1 MPQTTDAK
9 FILRLLDSFKT
20 NEDKIAV
27 VDQDGQRQTTYKQL
41 LTMARRVAGYLQHRD
56 YSPHSFIGICLPSS
70 MEYVATEIG
79 VWLAG
84 HAIVPMGDKY
94 PQERIDYIMHHCQS
108 PLLIDDEIIQAMMN
122 TEPTE
127 SYVIPQ
133 ENDTN
138 VLFYTSGSTGVPK
151 AVMGTFASYRIS
163 PKDESIINEENI
175 TVMGITSPMYF
186 VVSKQLFTIIAK
198 GGIANII
205 PAEIIKDIRL
215 LEDYL
220 AKHQIEYVFMPPS
233 ILTHYRNKSPHLKVV
248 IAAAER
254 LFGISSST
262 YKIYNYYG
270 QTETGG
276 AIFSYYVDKKY
287 DNTPIGKPDAD
298 VEYCILDTEE
308 KPVAPGEEGELCVR
322 GPFASGYYKEPEL
335 TEVLYRGGWLHTG
348 DIVYQL
354 PDGNLMFVNRQDWM
368 VKINGQR
375 VEPGEVETTIKE
387 VDGVKNAVVKGFT
400 TKGRQFLCAYYIANS
415 NISEE
420 TIREY
425 LLAKLPTYMVPAYF
439 VRMERFPI
447 LPSGKT
453 DRQALL
459 APNVQ
464 AEGGARPPY
473 AEPIDA
479 VEKQL
484 CDAFKKTLSIDR
496 VGIDDDFFELGGDS
510 IRVMEIQTLCPNLTL
525 SSRVIYEHRTPRK
538 IAEACKH
545 TEQVSYEVQKDYPLS
560 QTQLGIYVECMS
572 RQGEVAYNNGML
584 FQLKPTVDIYRLSK
598 ACEVVVEAHPY
609 INTKLLID
617 SHGNPRQLRNATESY
632 HQSVETLTQ
641 KEFDDLISELI
652 YPFDLLND
660 RLYRIRLLKT
670 PEAQYLFMDFHH
682 LIFDGMSFNILLQDL
697 KDAYEQLPVKKEDF
711 SGYEVALEEDS
722 LRKTD
727 AYIAARKW
735 YEEQFGDIKVSS
747 LPISEK
753 LDSQI
758 TYGQEHLELTVDY
771 NHLREACNRLNVT
784 PNVLTNTVFGYLLG
798 INTHAQESLF
808 ATIYSGR
815 QDLKTQRTMSML
827 VKTLPF
833 YIKWN
838 QETTV
843 KDLLQASKQQLMGS
857 MSNSLFSFAEIK
869 AMNNAINSHILFAYQ
884 DDLKPSDSALFTHQP
899 LMENATG
906 ENLAFEIIRNNN
918 KLVLHT
924 EYHSNEYTQSYIQRL
939 MHCYDTILKGFL
951 NSESENKRLCELP
964 ILTDEEQQTIL
975 SLGTG
980 EHLDYDQT
988 ETIVDLFHRQAQLT
1002 PKNIAVVDEVSEIT
1016 YAELDRKSDLL
1027 ATMLRKKGVNTDT
1040 FVAIMLPRRKEFLI
1054 AIFAVFKAGGAYIP
1068 LDSDYPKERLSM
1080 MLKDSDAHILITT
1093 ATLLKNRQTEQY
1105 FPREKHLLM
1114 DDFYFN
1120 EQSDYPVNFAQPS
1133 GLAYMIYTSGTTGRP
1148 KGVMIDHK
1156 NLRAFLEYRTN
1167 LLHLTQEERCAQ
1179 HASFSFDA
1187 SLDDLLSPLV
1197 KGAQVHILSSELRHD
1212 IEGMKDYFIRNK
1224 ITGLTLSTQLGI
1236 EILSNSSLTLRYL
1249 MLGGSKMQHIPT
1261 GNTKVINGYGPTEFT
1276 VCSSYYI
1283 LNQNEKYN
1291 NIPIGRPV
1299 PNSISV
1305 VVDHEGRLVPQGTV
1319 GELCLIGRQMS
1330 RGYWKQEN
1338 LTKERFVDC
1347 SFLSDQK
1354 MYRTGDLV
1362 RWNED
1367 GLLEYIGRIDNQVK
1381 LHGYRIELEE
1391 IENKISHCS
1400 GVISTVVVV
1409 HKQGNVEFLVAFYT
1423 SENNKELP
1431 DIQKALAEELP
1442 SFMVPSQFIRI
1453 DQMPKTPNGKIDRQ
1467 QLNESVSK
1475 LLDTTDTLIEP
1486 SNQKEQIL
1494 LDLVK
1499 EILRI
1504 DNIGVT
1510 NDLTLLGLSSL
1521 DAIKLS
1527 SLAGRKGM
1535 KLMVNDI
1542 LNNKTI
1548 RNIACHELSL
1558 GRWLNK
1564 YDPDK
1569 PIVIAIQGFS
1579 PYQVHN
1585 YFEALREKYS
1595 VFLFASIDDYFDQE
1609 YRNLTKSDV
1618 IAKYVQMLHDML
1630 PINAVPYAFTGH
1642 CYGGEL
1648 AYRCAAQWQVE
1659 TGQSPKVFVLNTP
1672 LRTDEEVRQMMPSQ
1686 SIIEQ
1691 MPPER
1696 QQKLFDW
1703 EKQQKRVMA
1712 LLDGQ
1717 PMPPFKGDVVF
1728 FRAMHPFL
1736 AVNKLTLDIEAFNRQ
1751 VEIYLQ
1757 RWKELQP
1764 QMKIIPIPTDHFT
1777 MLESEY
1783 SKLYMKEL

>member
-1 MPQTTDAK
+1 MT
-9 FILRLLDSFKT
+9 
-20 NEDKIAV
+20 
-27 VDQDGQRQTTYKQL
+27 
-41 LTMARRVAGYLQHRD
+41 
-56 YSPHSFIGICLPSS
+56 
-70 MEYVATEIG
+70 
-79 VWLAG
+79 
-84 HAIVPMGDKY
+84 
-94 PQERIDYIMHHCQS
+94 
-108 PLLIDDEIIQAMMN
+108 
-122 TEPTE
+122 
-127 SYVIPQ
+127 
-133 ENDTN
+133 
-138 VLFYTSGSTGVPK
+138 
-151 AVMGTFASYRIS
+151 
-163 PKDESIINEENI
+163 
-175 TVMGITSPMYF
+175 
-186 VVSKQLFTIIAK
+186 
-198 GGIANII
+198 
-205 PAEIIKDIRL
+205 
-215 LEDYL
+215 
-220 AKHQIEYVFMPPS
+220 
-233 ILTHYRNKSPHLKVV
+233 
-248 IAAAER
+248 
-254 LFGISSST
+254 
-262 YKIYNYYG
+262 
-270 QTETGG
+270 
-276 AIFSYYVDKKY
+276 
-287 DNTPIGKPDAD
+287 
-298 VEYCILDTEE
+298 
-308 KPVAPGEEGELCVR
+308 
-322 GPFASGYYKEPEL
+322 
-335 TEVLYRGGWLHTG
+335 
-348 DIVYQL
+348 
-354 PDGNLMFVNRQDWM
+354 
-368 VKINGQR
+368 
-375 VEPGEVETTIKE
+375 
-387 VDGVKNAVVKGFT
+387 
-400 TKGRQFLCAYYIANS
+400 
-415 NISEE
+415 
-420 TIREY
+420 
-425 LLAKLPTYMVPAYF
+425 
-439 VRMERFPI
+439 
-447 LPSGKT
+447 
-453 DRQALL
+453 
-459 APNVQ
+459 
-464 AEGGARPPY
+464 
-473 AEPIDA
+473 
-479 VEKQL
+479 
-484 CDAFKKTLSIDR
+484 
-496 VGIDDDFFELGGDS
+496 
-510 IRVMEIQTLCPNLTL
+510 
-525 SSRVIYEHRTPRK
+525 
-538 IAEACKH
+538 
-545 TEQVSYEVQKDYPLS
+545 
-560 QTQLGIYVECMS
+560 
-572 RQGEVAYNNGML
+572 
-584 FQLKPTVDIYRLSK
+584 
-598 ACEVVVEAHPY
+598 
-609 INTKLLID
+609 
-617 SHGNPRQLRNATESY
+617 
-632 HQSVETLTQ
+632 
-641 KEFDDLISELI
+641 
-652 YPFDLLND
+652 
-660 RLYRIRLLKT
+660 
-670 PEAQYLFMDFHH
+670 
-682 LIFDGMSFNILLQDL
+682 
-697 KDAYEQLPVKKEDF
+697 
-711 SGYEVALEEDS
+711 
-722 LRKTD
+722 
-727 AYIAARKW
+727 
-735 YEEQFGDIKVSS
+735 
-747 LPISEK
+747 
-753 LDSQI
+753 
-758 TYGQEHLELTVDY
+758 
-771 NHLREACNRLNVT
+771 
-784 PNVLTNTVFGYLLG
+784 
-798 INTHAQESLF
+798 
-808 ATIYSGR
+808 
-815 QDLKTQRTMSML
+815 ML

-988 ETIVDLFHRQAQLT
+988 ETIVDLFHRQVQLT

-1027 ATMLRKKGVNTDT
+1027 ATTLRKKGVNTDT

-1093 ATLLKNRQTEQY
+1093 AALLKNRQTEQY

-1120 EQSDYPVNFAQPS
+1120 DPLDYPVNFAQPS

-1236 EILSNSSLTLRYL
+1236 EILSNSILTLRYL

-1291 NIPIGRPV
+1291 NIPIGKPV

-1305 VVDHEGRLVPQGTV
+1305 VVDHEGRLIPQGTV

-1330 RGYWKQEN
+1330 RGYWKQEE

-1431 DIQKALAEELP
+1431 DIQKALREDLP

-1595 VFLFASIDDYFDQE
+1595 VFMFASIDDYFDQE

-1717 PMPPFKGDVVF
+1717 PMPSFKGDVVF
-1728 FRAMHPFL
+1728 YRAMHPFL

>member
-1 MPQTTDAK
+1 
-9 FILRLLDSFKT
+9 
-20 NEDKIAV
+20 
-27 VDQDGQRQTTYKQL
+27 
-41 LTMARRVAGYLQHRD
+41 
-56 YSPHSFIGICLPSS
+56 
-70 MEYVATEIG
+70 
-79 VWLAG
+79 
-84 HAIVPMGDKY
+84 
-94 PQERIDYIMHHCQS
+94 
-108 PLLIDDEIIQAMMN
+108 
-122 TEPTE
+122 
-127 SYVIPQ
+127 
-133 ENDTN
+133 
-138 VLFYTSGSTGVPK
+138 
-151 AVMGTFASYRIS
+151 
-163 PKDESIINEENI
+163 
-175 TVMGITSPMYF
+175 
-186 VVSKQLFTIIAK
+186 
-198 GGIANII
+198 
-205 PAEIIKDIRL
+205 
-215 LEDYL
+215 
-220 AKHQIEYVFMPPS
+220 
-233 ILTHYRNKSPHLKVV
+233 
-248 IAAAER
+248 
-254 LFGISSST
+254 
-262 YKIYNYYG
+262 
-270 QTETGG
+270 
-276 AIFSYYVDKKY
+276 
-287 DNTPIGKPDAD
+287 
-298 VEYCILDTEE
+298 
-308 KPVAPGEEGELCVR
+308 
-322 GPFASGYYKEPEL
+322 
-335 TEVLYRGGWLHTG
+335 
-348 DIVYQL
+348 
-354 PDGNLMFVNRQDWM
+354 
-368 VKINGQR
+368 
-375 VEPGEVETTIKE
+375 
-387 VDGVKNAVVKGFT
+387 
-400 TKGRQFLCAYYIANS
+400 
-415 NISEE
+415 
-420 TIREY
+420 
-425 LLAKLPTYMVPAYF
+425 
-439 VRMERFPI
+439 
-447 LPSGKT
+447 
-453 DRQALL
+453 
-459 APNVQ
+459 
-464 AEGGARPPY
+464 
-473 AEPIDA
+473 
-479 VEKQL
+479 
-484 CDAFKKTLSIDR
+484 
-496 VGIDDDFFELGGDS
+496 
-510 IRVMEIQTLCPNLTL
+510 
-525 SSRVIYEHRTPRK
+525 
-538 IAEACKH
+538 
-545 TEQVSYEVQKDYPLS
+545 
-560 QTQLGIYVECMS
+560 
-572 RQGEVAYNNGML
+572 
-584 FQLKPTVDIYRLSK
+584 
-598 ACEVVVEAHPY
+598 
-609 INTKLLID
+609 
-617 SHGNPRQLRNATESY
+617 
-632 HQSVETLTQ
+632 
-641 KEFDDLISELI
+641 
-652 YPFDLLND
+652 
-660 RLYRIRLLKT
+660 
-670 PEAQYLFMDFHH
+670 
-682 LIFDGMSFNILLQDL
+682 
-697 KDAYEQLPVKKEDF
+697 
-711 SGYEVALEEDS
+711 
-722 LRKTD
+722 
-727 AYIAARKW
+727 
-735 YEEQFGDIKVSS
+735 
-747 LPISEK
+747 
-753 LDSQI
+753 
-758 TYGQEHLELTVDY
+758 
-771 NHLREACNRLNVT
+771 
-784 PNVLTNTVFGYLLG
+784 
-798 INTHAQESLF
+798 
-808 ATIYSGR
+808 
-815 QDLKTQRTMSML
+815 
-827 VKTLPF
+827 
-833 YIKWN
+833 
-838 QETTV
+838 
-843 KDLLQASKQQLMGS
+843 
-857 MSNSLFSFAEIK
+857 
-869 AMNNAINSHILFAYQ
+869 
-884 DDLKPSDSALFTHQP
+884 
-899 LMENATG
+899 
-906 ENLAFEIIRNNN
+906 
-918 KLVLHT
+918 
-924 EYHSNEYTQSYIQRL
+924 
-939 MHCYDTILKGFL
+939 
-951 NSESENKRLCELP
+951 
-964 ILTDEEQQTIL
+964 
-975 SLGTG
+975 
-980 EHLDYDQT
+980 
-988 ETIVDLFHRQAQLT
+988 
-1002 PKNIAVVDEVSEIT
+1002 
-1016 YAELDRKSDLL
+1016 
-1027 ATMLRKKGVNTDT
+1027 
-1040 FVAIMLPRRKEFLI
+1040 
-1054 AIFAVFKAGGAYIP
+1054 
-1068 LDSDYPKERLSM
+1068 
-1080 MLKDSDAHILITT
+1080 
-1093 ATLLKNRQTEQY
+1093 
-1105 FPREKHLLM
+1105 M

-1120 EQSDYPVNFAQPS
+1120 DPLDYPVNFAQPS

-1236 EILSNSSLTLRYL
+1236 EILSNSILTLRYL

-1291 NIPIGRPV
+1291 NIPIGKPV

-1305 VVDHEGRLVPQGTV
+1305 VVDHEGRLIPQGTV

-1330 RGYWKQEN
+1330 RGYWKQEE

-1431 DIQKALAEELP
+1431 DIQKALREDLP

-1595 VFLFASIDDYFDQE
+1595 VFMFASIDDYFDQE

-1717 PMPPFKGDVVF
+1717 PMPSFKGDVVF
-1728 FRAMHPFL
+1728 YRAMHPFL